1 MTFSHTSVHYLLLCL
16 FSIPDIQKKYLARLF
31 WFPTRYSWRRERDS
45 NPWTAN
51 AVNGFRDRPVRPLRH
66 LSIFN
71 IYYNSFRF
79 AKIHFIFHIQKFI
92 FVFFFYYGLKN
103 CFSVQFLNIFFL
115 LLFHFSSFFGSQK
128 HYSIKNL
135 TQKKAEKIVVF
146 STFSHMLFPM

>member
-1 MTFSHTSVHYLLLCL
+1 MIL
-16 FSIPDIQKKYLARLF
+16 FSPASIDAASESR
-31 WFPTRYSWRRERDS
+31 FPTAKGKKKALQKECFFLWRRERDS

-115 LLFHFSSFFGSQK
+115 PLFHFSSFFAPKK
-128 HYSIKNL
+128 HYSIRNL
-135 TQKKAEKIVVF
+135 TQKKVEKIVVF
-146 STFSHMLFPM
+146 STFSHMLFLM

>member
-1 MTFSHTSVHYLLLCL
+1 MIKKSEKGYGEVVKRKKPWKHNQT
-16 FSIPDIQKKYLARLF
+16 IQLSRF
-31 WFPTRYSWRRERDS
+31 WRRERDS

-115 LLFHFSSFFGSQK
+115 PLFHFSSFFAPKK
-128 HYSIKNL
+128 HYSIRNL
-135 TQKKAEKIVVF
+135 TQKKVEKIVVF
-146 STFSHMLFPM
+146 STFSHMLFLM